1 VQPAQQ
7 RREREHELRQTEG
20 SLRGDLALAVLHVTT
35 MQYSTE
41 SIVAPFLRDEM
52 VEVMSRA
59 TVSVMVLVK
68 TWTPREHV
76 NEPHRTGKSGPRLP
90 FCTCEGTMF
99 DEDRTTT

>member
-1 VQPAQQ
+1 MQPAQQ

-59 TVSVMVLVK
+59 TVSITVLVK
-68 TWTPREHV
+68 TWTPREHTALEKV
-76 NEPHRTGKSGPRLP
+76 AHVCLFAR
-90 FCTCEGTMF
+90 EGTMF
-99 DEDRTTT
+99 